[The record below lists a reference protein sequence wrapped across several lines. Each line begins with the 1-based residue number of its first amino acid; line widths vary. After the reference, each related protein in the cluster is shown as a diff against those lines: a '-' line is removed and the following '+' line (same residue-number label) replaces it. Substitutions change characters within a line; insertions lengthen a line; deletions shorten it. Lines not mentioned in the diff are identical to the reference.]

1 MDAMFCDELMFDNI
15 AVYCYP
21 ILSTLRKNSL
31 MPKSE
36 IKQFEKL
43 VSDSKHILILL
54 PENPQGDYFCA
65 ALAIAHFCD
74 VKSIKATIAFTD
86 PYEHVSLFEFL
97 TPPTNTEVAHSI
109 AGSRDVIISFKTK
122 YNKILDVKT
131 EQTDEELNI
140 YVTPERGMIDS
151 RDFSF
156 LPGKFPYD
164 IIITIGAGD
173 KESMGKLYEEIPDIF
188 YELPIINID
197 NKSANEQFGQV
208 NIINT
213 VASSTSEVVS
223 DIFDKLNSAKMTK
236 DTANCLL
243 AGIISETNSFQN
255 HKTTPRAMTLA
266 SNLIESGADQQ
277 IIIRNLYRN
286 LPFSLL
292 QLWGRAMKNFTTS
305 KRDEKTVISSLTHHD
320 IVKTGAKNHH
330 IYDILEKMKEN
341 YPSGRT
347 FILLY
352 EDEKKN
358 FIALINTER
367 SHIKMDD
374 EAIEGLTQLPNDVY
388 KTTLSSKTIQTA
400 ADEVC
405 DLLAPYSKSTKK

>member
-1 MDAMFCDELMFDNI
+1 
-15 AVYCYP
+15 
-21 ILSTLRKNSL
+21 
-31 MPKSE
+31 MPESE

-43 VSDSKHILILL
+43 VTDSKHILVLL
-54 PENPQGDYFCA
+54 PENPQGDYFCS

-74 VKSIKATIAFTD
+74 LKSIKTTIAFTD

-97 TPPTNTEVAHSI
+97 PQPKSTEIVHSI
-109 AGSRDVIISFKTK
+109 AGSRDLIISFKTK
-122 YNKILDVKT
+122 YNKILNVKT
-131 EQTDEELNI
+131 QQTDDEFNI

-156 LPGKFPYD
+156 VPGKFPYD
-164 IIITIGAGD
+164 IIITIGATD

-197 NKSANEQFGQV
+197 NKNSNEQFGQV

-213 VASSTSEVVS
+213 VASSTSEIVS
-223 DIFDKLNSAKMTK
+223 DIFDKLNNVKMTEA
-236 DTANCLL
+236 TASCLL

-266 SNLIESGADQQ
+266 SHLIENGADQQ
-277 IIIRNLYRN
+277 IIIHNLYRN

-305 KRDEKTVISSLTHHD
+305 KHNKKTVISSLTYND
-320 IVKTGAKNHH
+320 IVQTGAKKHH
-330 IYDILEKMKEN
+330 IYDVLAKMKEN
-341 YPSGRT
+341 YPSGQI

-352 EDEKKN
+352 EDEKEN
-358 FIALINTER
+358 FTALINAQR
-367 SHIKMDD
+367 SNIKMDD
-374 EAIEGLTQLPNDVY
+374 ADIDNFSQLPNNIY
-388 KTTLSSKTIQTA
+388 KIDLSTKTVKA
-400 ADEVC
+400 ATGEVC
-405 DLLAPYSKSTKK
+405 DLLAPYIISK

>member
-1 MDAMFCDELMFDNI
+1 MLLCLIN
-15 AVYCYP
+15 
-21 ILSTLRKNSL
+21 LKKNL
-31 MPKSE
+31 FMPKSE

-43 VSDSKHILILL
+43 VTDSKHILILL
-54 PENPQGDYFCA
+54 PENPQGDYFCS

-74 VKSIKATIAFTD
+74 LKSIKTTIAFTD

-97 TPPTNTEVAHSI
+97 PKPGSTKITHSI
-109 AGSRDVIISFKTK
+109 AGSRDLIISFKTK

-131 EQTDEELNI
+131 QQTDDEFNI

-156 LPGKFPYD
+156 VPGKFPYD
-164 IIITIGAGD
+164 IIITIGATD

-213 VASSTSEVVS
+213 VASSTSEIVS
-223 DIFDKLNSAKMTK
+223 DIFSKLDDAQMTK
-236 DTANCLL
+236 ATANCLL

-266 SNLIESGADQQ
+266 SSLINHGADQQ
-277 IIIRNLYRN
+277 IIIRNLYRS

-305 KRDEKTVISSLTHHD
+305 KYDEKTVISSLTYND
-320 IVKTGAKNHH
+320 LVQTGAKNHH
-330 IYDILEKMKEN
+330 IYDILTKMKEN
-341 YPSGRT
+341 YPSGHI
-347 FILLY
+347 FILFY
-352 EDEKKN
+352 ENKN
-358 FIALINTER
+358 KDFTALIDTER
-367 SHIKMDD
+367 SNIKMDNAD
-374 EAIEGLTQLPNDVY
+374 IQKLTKLSNNIY
-388 KTTLSSKTIQTA
+388 KIDLSTKTIGA
-400 ADEVC
+400 ATEEVC
-405 DLLAPYSKSTKK
+405 NLLAPYTNAKK